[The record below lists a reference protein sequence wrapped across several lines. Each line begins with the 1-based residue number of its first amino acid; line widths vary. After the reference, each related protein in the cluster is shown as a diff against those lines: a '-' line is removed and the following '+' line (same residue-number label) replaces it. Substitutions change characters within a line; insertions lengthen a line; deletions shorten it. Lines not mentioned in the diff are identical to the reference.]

1 MPHFDTS
8 TFASQLFWLAVC
20 FVTLYVLMSKV
31 ALPRIEDI
39 LEERQKRISDDLDM
53 AERLKGET
61 EAAIAVYEKALAD
74 ARATAQAEIAKV
86 MEANAAE
93 AAKRHEELDAVL
105 SAKIT
110 ESEERIQAA
119 RKQAMSQVNE
129 IAVDVATA
137 IVDRIANLDAD
148 AESLAPLVDA
158 VAKERGL

>member
-8 TFASQLFWLAVC
+8 SFASQLFWLAAC
-20 FVTLYVLMSKV
+20 FVTLYLLMSKV
-31 ALPRIEDI
+31 ALPRIGDI

-93 AAKRHEELDAVL
+93 AAKRHAEMEAAL
-105 SAKIT
+105 SAKIA
-110 ESEERIQAA
+110 ESEERIHNA
-119 RKQAMSQVNE
+119 RHQAMSQVNE

-137 IVDRIANLDAD
+137 IVNRIANLDAD
-148 AESLAPLVDA
+148 TDTVAPLVET
-158 VAKERGL
+158 VAKEHGL